1 MPKPNRKKENDRLVE
16 FRNQLQG
23 LLAELRGMVDEAT
36 ARRERELRQ
45 TRQTLEGIMAKVS
58 RLLAAAGPLLTP
70 EDVELLEDYQK
81 ELNDAGAVVLRG
93 LKGRGPSKG
102 SGYGPNRPKP
112 KP

>member
-1 MPKPNRKKENDRLVE
+1 MPKPNRKKDNDRQVE

-36 ARRERELRQ
+36 ARRERDMRQ
-45 TRQTLEGIMAKVS
+45 TRQTLEAVMAKVS
-58 RLLAAAGPLLTP
+58 RLLETAAPLLTP

-81 ELNDAGAVVLRG
+81 ELNDAGAVVLRN
-93 LKGRGPSKG
+93 LKGRGPDG
-102 SGYGPNRPKP
+102 PKP